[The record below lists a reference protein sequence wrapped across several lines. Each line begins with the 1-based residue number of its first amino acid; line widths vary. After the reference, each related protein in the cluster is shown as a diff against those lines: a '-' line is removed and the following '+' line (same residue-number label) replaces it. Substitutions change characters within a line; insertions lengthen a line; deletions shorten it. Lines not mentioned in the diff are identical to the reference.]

1 MFPRDSSLR
10 QTSILLARFA
20 AQATGARAYSLCQ
33 SKRGGVRGKR
43 SSLARYA
50 IRMGDAQVA
59 TLEFAFDDNPIPQ
72 QKLALL
78 DQMAAAIEAVQA
90 LPHSTAIMAARAVS
104 LDVELAELKI
114 SERTQGLLAEQIGAE
129 EAVEAIVRHV
139 RQVLDHR
146 QLGVVFDQL
155 LPYLEERVADR
166 KLLVQAKSLLQDRHG
181 LSEEQAYVLLRN
193 RSRSSRK
200 RLREV
205 AQETISQS
213 NHWLTEKREGVG
225 V

>member
-33 SKRGGVRGKR
+33 SKRGVRGKR

-50 IRMGDAQVA
+50 IRMGEARVA
-59 TLEFAFDDNPIPQ
+59 TLEFAFDEDPIPQ

-90 LPHSTAIMAARAVS
+90 LPHSTAVMAARAVS
-104 LDVELAELKI
+104 LDVELTELKI
-114 SERTQGLLAEQIGAE
+114 SERTQGLLAEQTGAE

-166 KLLVQAKSLLQDRHG
+166 KLLVQAKSLLQARHG

-193 RSRSSRK
+193 RSRSTRK

-205 AQETISQS
+205 AEETISQS

>member
-10 QTSILLARFA
+10 QTRILLARFA
-20 AQATGARAYSLCQ
+20 AL
-33 SKRGGVRGKR
+33 VR
-43 SSLARYA
+43 
-50 IRMGDAQVA
+50 
-59 TLEFAFDDNPIPQ
+59 
-72 QKLALL
+72 
-78 DQMAAAIEAVQA
+78 
-90 LPHSTAIMAARAVS
+90 
-104 LDVELAELKI
+104 
-114 SERTQGLLAEQIGAE
+114 
-129 EAVEAIVRHV
+129 
-139 RQVLDHR
+139 
-146 QLGVVFDQL
+146 
-155 LPYLEERVADR
+155 
-166 KLLVQAKSLLQDRHG
+166 AKSLLRDRHG